1 MQKITAFFI
10 IFQFFYNYLSKL
22 FNLNLNNKM

>member
-10 IFQFFYNYLSKL
+10 IFQFFYNYLLKL